1 MVRIVALPSRFNEL
15 IRKWA
20 KSPGESIKQANGP
33 IGFSY
38 RFVMIEPRPAPYR
51 PIAESYAAGS
61 SSQGWKGKFH
71 VRLQYIIGRSGF
83 QIVAHNVSF

>member
-38 RFVMIEPRPAPYR
+38 RFVMIGHRPA
-51 PIAESYAAGS
+51 
-61 SSQGWKGKFH
+61 
-71 VRLQYIIGRSGF
+71 
-83 QIVAHNVSF
+83 